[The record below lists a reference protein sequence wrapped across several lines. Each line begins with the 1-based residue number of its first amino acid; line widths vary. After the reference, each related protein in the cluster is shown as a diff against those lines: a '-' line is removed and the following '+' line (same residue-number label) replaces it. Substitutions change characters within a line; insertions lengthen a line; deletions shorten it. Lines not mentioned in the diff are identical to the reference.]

1 MAGFRALKSPKEF
14 SVFLVMSGATSSP
27 GAVQLNK
34 ELISQV
40 SSIVCIADQQLSML

>member
-14 SVFLVMSGATSSP
+14 SVLFLVMSGVTSSP

-34 ELISQV
+34 ELISEV
-40 SSIVCIADQQLSML
+40 RFHP